1 MENLNNFFEKNYNK
15 LFKKYRKY
23 CDSDNE
29 TSEILTEIWEKLN
42 KSELKIN
49 NINQYISTY
58 FYNKTQRFFAEKV
71 KKNYL
76 KKYRNLSIKSE
87 SNISCKQDKD
97 KINNFY
103 KNYVEETD
111 KNDINLSEIIEFL
124 IQEKLTTDEKELYY
138 LVYQSNNGKGMS
150 LKDVGLA
157 YGYNY
162 LALQKIHKPM
172 KLKIK
177 NLLIEYLKNNN
188 WNENYIN
195 KLISSSKL

>member
-1 MENLNNFFEKNYNK
+1 MENLNNFFEKNYYK

-23 CDSDNE
+23 CDTDE
-29 TSEILTEIWEKLN
+29 QTFDILTEIWTKLN
-42 KSELKIN
+42 DNDIKIN

-58 FYNKTQRFFAEKV
+58 FYNKTQRFHSEKV
-71 KKNYL
+71 KNNYI
-76 KKYRNLSIKSE
+76 KKYRNLEIKSE
-87 SNISCKQDKD
+87 TAITNKEDKD

-103 KNYVEETD
+103 TNNSEPNIT
-111 KNDINLSEIIEFL
+111 NINISQIIEDL
-124 IQEKLTTDEKELYY
+124 IQENLSVDEKELYY

-162 LALQKIHKPM
+162 QHLQQIHKPI
-172 KLKIK
+172 KIKIK

-188 WNENYIN
+188 WNKNYID